1 MLNGGALW
9 CTMSE
14 QAYIFIEGLEV
25 EFPRLSGLGMIVRKA
40 FHLRHNLQ
48 PQKKMVALK
57 GVDLQL
63 KRGER
68 LGVVGHNGAGKST
81 LLKCISG
88 IYPPTKGRVEI
99 CGSLIPLLEL
109 GAGFSMSMSVREN
122 IYLNGAILG
131 LSRRDVTEIEDEILA
146 FSGLSD
152 FAERPLI
159 HLSSGMRSR
168 LGFSIATFLSPDI
181 LLLDEVF
188 ATGDV
193 AFVAKA
199 RARMKEMI
207 DRCEILIVVS
217 HQEEIIRDVCSRTLV
232 LDHGTIRFDGDTDI
246 ALNEYKRI
254 LRG

>member
-1 MLNGGALW
+1 M
-9 CTMSE
+9 
-14 QAYIFIEGLEV
+14 
-25 EFPRLSGLGMIVRKA
+25 
-40 FHLRHNLQ
+40 
-48 PQKKMVALK
+48 
-57 GVDLQL
+57 
-63 KRGER
+63 
-68 LGVVGHNGAGKST
+68 
-81 LLKCISG
+81 
-88 IYPPTKGRVEI
+88 
-99 CGSLIPLLEL
+99 
-109 GAGFSMSMSVREN
+109 REN